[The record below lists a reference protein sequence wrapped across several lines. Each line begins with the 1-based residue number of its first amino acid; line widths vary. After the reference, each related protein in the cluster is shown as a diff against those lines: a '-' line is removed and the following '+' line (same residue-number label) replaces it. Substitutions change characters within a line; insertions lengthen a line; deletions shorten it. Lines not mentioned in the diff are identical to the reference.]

1 MALCVHQSP
10 QHNTDAGVFQCH
22 RIAIEFGFG
31 LGGEWIGKAA
41 FRIVGVISNFTATR
55 IFPVNLLSSKD
66 MLEKP
71 DLLWRTK

>member
-1 MALCVHQSP
+1 VFIKVL
-10 QHNTDAGVFQCH
+10 NTILTQEFFQCH